1 MKIKFKKLHPDAK
14 IPTRAD
20 SGCGGW
26 DVTCTEIIKESDDFY
41 ICKLGLAM
49 QPEHPNYKI
58 TLVPRSSLTKTHWI
72 QQNSPGLGD
81 YSYTGEYQ
89 YRFRAIPIGVKPIY
103 EVEKI
108 MGFTSTDLVGYEMIY
123 PEFPFKVGDRIGQ
136 IYLEEVIPIEF
147 EEVDS
152 LSETERG
159 DKGFGSTGK

>member
-1 MKIKFKKLHPDAK
+1 MKIKIKKLHPDAK
-14 IPTRAD
+14 IPKRSD
-20 SGCGGW
+20 EGCGGW

-41 ICKLGLAM
+41 ICKLGLKM
-49 QPEHPNYKI
+49 QPENPNYKI

-89 YRFRAIPIGVKPIY
+89 YRFRAIPTGIHVSEVRSKP
-103 EVEKI
+103 K
-108 MGFTSTDLVGYEMIY
+108 LIY

-147 EEVDS
+147 DEDS
-152 LSETERG
+152 ELIETERG
-159 DKGFGSTGK
+159 SNGFGSTGK